1 MAGKIVVGVFE
12 SVAAAEH
19 AKARLAASGVP
30 EERIAV
36 SANLVEDGI
45 AAEAPGQSYEHQ
57 SYEGSDSADTRRAR
71 YGTAVRTGAC
81 LLSVSGE
88 TGAERRQL
96 AELLRREG
104 ARVTMLRP

>member
-1 MAGKIVVGVFE
+1 MAEGTIVGVFD

-19 AKARLAASGVP
+19 AKAQLTASGVP
-30 EERIAV
+30 GERITL
-36 SANLVEDGI
+36 SANLLEDGI

-57 SYEGSDSADTRRAR
+57 SYAGSDGPDTQAAR

-81 LLSVSGE
+81 LLSVSSE
-88 TGAERRQL
+88 SGAHRRQL

-104 ARVTMLRP
+104 ARIAMERP